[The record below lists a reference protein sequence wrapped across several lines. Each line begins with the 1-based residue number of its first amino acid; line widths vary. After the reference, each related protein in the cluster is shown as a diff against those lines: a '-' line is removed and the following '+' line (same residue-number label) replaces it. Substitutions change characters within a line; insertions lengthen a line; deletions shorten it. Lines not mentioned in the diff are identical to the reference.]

1 MIDSGGMT
9 LSDLFFMAS
18 VLLVLV
24 LSVSIAALA
33 IRRQWTTMRRVAL
46 WLAVYVG
53 AYAVA
58 LVATALASPRR
69 TFAAGER
76 RCFDDWCVAALTL
89 DRDQSA
95 CPAAPAT
102 EVWVAT
108 VQVSS
113 VAKRVQQR
121 ELGAYPE
128 LEDRDGRRYSP
139 CAEPARNLSDQVGP
153 GEAFLVRLAFRMP
166 AAAEPSGVL
175 IRHSIIPGIVI
186 IGDDESWL
194 HPPAL
199 YAATTRR

>member
-1 MIDSGGMT
+1 MT

-18 VLLVLV
+18 FLLTLVLLV
-24 LSVSIAALA
+24 SIAVLA
-33 IRRQWTTMRRVAL
+33 IRRQWKAMRRMAFC
-46 WLAVYVG
+46 LAVYVG

-58 LVATALASPRR
+58 LVATALVSPRR

-89 DRDQSA
+89 ERDQSTTSSA

-121 ELGAYPE
+121 ELGAYAE
-128 LEDRDGRRYSP
+128 LEDREGHRYSP
-139 CAEPARNLSDQVGP
+139 CAQPARNLTDEIGP
-153 GEAFLVRLAFRMP
+153 GEAFPVRLAFRMP

-199 YAATTRR
+199 YAATMRR